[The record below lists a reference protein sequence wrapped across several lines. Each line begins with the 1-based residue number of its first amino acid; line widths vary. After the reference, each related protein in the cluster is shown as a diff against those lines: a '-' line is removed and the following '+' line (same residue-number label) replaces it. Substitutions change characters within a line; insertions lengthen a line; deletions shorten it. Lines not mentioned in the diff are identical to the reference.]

1 MLVVQFCITD
11 PYHSLTMLSF
21 LMLVHSPTQELDA
34 SATASSYRLAIHGE
48 SDTITSNMTQYLS
61 LVHDKFALRCPD
73 IHSDAPIVNPTHE
86 NASLVV
92 HPSTSIYYSG
102 NISIAEWVAS
112 TTLWVCDVTANAVY
126 ERHSHSQSDTE
137 GASV

>member
-1 MLVVQFCITD
+1 MLLRRPLRT
-11 PYHSLTMLSF
+11 
-21 LMLVHSPTQELDA
+21 
-34 SATASSYRLAIHGE
+34 IHGE

-73 IHSDAPIVNPTHE
+73 IHSDSPIANPTHE

-92 HPSTSIYYSG
+92 DPSTSIYYSG
-102 NISIAEWVAS
+102 DISVAEWVAS
-112 TTLWVCDVTANAVY
+112 TTLWVCGVTANAVY
-126 ERHSHSQSDTE
+126 ERHSHGQSDTE